1 MEPINPTQAARVWQR
16 VRGPEPE
23 EDSLVRLLGL
33 EAECRQIIQYLQ
45 KHTPLRDSRGLNRLR
60 EESRQ
65 FFHILMG
72 LAQIRDMDVTVT
84 APPSIRGNAEGLL
97 RQSYTTRQ
105 KAIVLLGA
113 LPPDCA
119 PCAELLKQMM
129 EEHCLS
135 ILELLGSLPRK

>member
-16 VRGPEPE
+16 VRGPEQEIDPLE
-23 EDSLVRLLGL
+23 KLLAL
-33 EAECRQIIQYLQ
+33 EAECRQIWLYLQ
-45 KHTPLRDSRGLNRLR
+45 KNTPLRDSRGLTRLR

-72 LAQIRDMDVTVT
+72 LALIRGLDVTVT
-84 APPSIRGNAEGLL
+84 APSSVRGNAEGLL
-97 RQSYTTRQ
+97 RQGYVTRQ
-105 KAIVLLGA
+105 KAIALLHT
-113 LPPDCA
+113 LPEDCA

>member
-23 EDSLVRLLGL
+23 EDALTRLLAL
-33 EAECRQIIQYLQ
+33 EAECRQLYCWLQ
-45 KHTPLRDSRGLNRLR
+45 KNTPLRDSRGLNRLR

-72 LAQIRDMDVTVT
+72 LAMVRGMDVTVT
-84 APPSIRGNAEGLL
+84 APPSVRGNAGGLL
-97 RQSYTTRQ
+97 RQSYDIRK
-105 KAIVLLGA
+105 KAIGLLST
-113 LPPDCA
+113 LPEDCA
-119 PCAELLKQMM
+119 SSTELLKQMM

-135 ILELLGSLPRK
+135 LLELLGSLPRK